1 MAFDFDVVVVGAG
14 PVGSLLTAEL
24 ALQGVRVGLL
34 EALAA
39 PTGRSKAGTLHARTA
54 QVLERRGLL
63 DLVAVNQSGAGPVP
77 FHFAGMFDLDLAE
90 VVDEGPAIVGSP
102 QAYAERVFAEQAV
115 IRGAEVLRGEEVLD
129 VTDHGDH
136 VSVQTAEGRFTAR
149 YVVGC
154 DGPRSAVRKS
164 AGIPFTGTEATVAA
178 MMGEVRLLDPYNAPQ
193 GWQRNARGWTMVS
206 ASAAGPSRIFAYDFR
221 GPHENRDE
229 PLTLQEFSQTVD
241 YLASRHVP
249 MTDGGWLARF
259 GDAALQAE
267 QYRKG
272 NVFVAGD
279 AAHVHFPAGGQGVNL
294 GLQDALNLGWKLAAA
309 VHGWAPDGL
318 LDTYHSE
325 RHPIGARVLWN
336 VRAQVALMQP
346 DPRVDWLRDLFREL
360 MGLDQVNEYLGRMI
374 SGMDVAYDVGL
385 PDAPLAGELAPD
397 LRLKTSDGIT
407 SVARLQ
413 HEGKAFLLDLA
424 GRSDLQAVA
433 AGRSDRLTVLTAN
446 ASSWVGTDALLVRPD
461 GYVAWSA
468 RGRDDDPITLD
479 RAIARWFGLL
489 EI

>member
-1 MAFDFDVVVVGAG
+1 MADDFDVIVVGAG

-34 EALAA
+34 EALSA

-63 DLVAVNQSGAGPVP
+63 ELVALNQSGGGAVP
-77 FHFAGMFDLDLAE
+77 FHFAGMFDLDLSR

-102 QAYAERVFAEQAV
+102 QAYAEQIFAERAV
-115 IRGAEVLRGEEVLD
+115 ALGAEVFRGEEVLSL
-129 VTDHGDH
+129 TDHGDR
-136 VSVQTAEGRFTAR
+136 VSVQTEEGRFTAR

-164 AGIPFTGTEATVAA
+164 AEIAFTGTEATVAA
-178 MMGEVRLLDPYNAPQ
+178 MLGEVRLLDPYNAPQ
-193 GWQRNARGWTMVS
+193 GWQRNSRGWTMVS
-206 ASAAGPSRIFAYDFR
+206 ASLYGPSRIFTYDFR

-229 PLTLQEFSQTVD
+229 PLTLKEFSETVD
-241 YLASRHVP
+241 YLAGRHVP

-272 NVFVAGD
+272 NVFLAGD

-309 VHGWAPDGL
+309 VHGWAPPGL
-318 LDTYHSE
+318 LDSYHSE
-325 RHPIGARVLWN
+325 RHPIGARVLYN

-346 DPRVDWLRDLFREL
+346 DPRVDWLRELFREL
-360 MGLDQVNEYLGRMI
+360 MGLDQVNEFLGRMI
-374 SGMDVAYDVGL
+374 SGMDVAYDAGC
-385 PDAPLAGELAPD
+385 PDAPLAGQLAPD
-397 LRLKTSDGIT
+397 LRLMTDDGIT

-413 HEGKAFLLDLA
+413 HAGKALLLDLA
-424 GRSDLQAVA
+424 GRADLGAVA
-433 AGRSDRLTVLTAN
+433 AGRPEQLAAVTAT
-446 ASSWVGTDALLVRPD
+446 AESSIGTDALLVRPD

-479 RAIARWFGLL
+479 RAITRWFGKAG
-489 EI
+489 